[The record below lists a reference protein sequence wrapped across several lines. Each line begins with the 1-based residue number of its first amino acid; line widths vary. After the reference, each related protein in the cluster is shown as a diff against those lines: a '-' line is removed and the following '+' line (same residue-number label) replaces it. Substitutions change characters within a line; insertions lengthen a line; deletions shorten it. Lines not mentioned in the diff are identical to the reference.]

1 MLPVAGF
8 HSREDNSEAMS
19 LLDSRDWL
27 VVEGWEV
34 RFYDLFLKYK
44 QEIINLFSFD
54 NNISSKVMAIINTDS
69 RPNSIKLGV
78 HVRRGDYKTWQGGN
92 YYYSDEQY
100 ADVILR
106 FASLHKDKDL
116 TVFVCGN
123 APDFSGIKKRAEN
136 EHIRIHCAYG
146 NPAEDLYML
155 SICDYIIGAPSTFS
169 LMASMYHDTP
179 VYWMMSDK
187 EDIHFDTFN
196 NMFTHI
202 V

>member
-1 MLPVAGF
+1 M
-8 HSREDNSEAMS
+8 
-19 LLDSRDWL
+19 
-27 VVEGWEV
+27 
-34 RFYDLFLKYK
+34 
-44 QEIINLFSFD
+44 
-54 NNISSKVMAIINTDS
+54 
-69 RPNSIKLGV
+69 
-78 HVRRGDYKTWQGGN
+78 
-92 YYYSDEQY
+92 
-100 ADVILR
+100 
-106 FASLHKDKDL
+106 
-116 TVFVCGN
+116 FVCGN

-155 SICDYIIGAPSTFS
+155 STCDYIIGAPSTFS
-169 LMASMYHDTP
+169 LVASMYHDTT

>member
-19 LLDSRDWL
+19 LLESRDWL

-34 RFYDLFLKYK
+34 RFYNLFLKYK

-54 NNISSKVMAIINTDS
+54 NNISSKVMDMMNADS

-78 HVRRGDYKTWQGGN
+78 HVRRGDYK
-92 YYYSDEQY
+92 
-100 ADVILR
+100 
-106 FASLHKDKDL
+106 
-116 TVFVCGN
+116 
-123 APDFSGIKKRAEN
+123 
-136 EHIRIHCAYG
+136 
-146 NPAEDLYML
+146 
-155 SICDYIIGAPSTFS
+155 IGAPSTSS